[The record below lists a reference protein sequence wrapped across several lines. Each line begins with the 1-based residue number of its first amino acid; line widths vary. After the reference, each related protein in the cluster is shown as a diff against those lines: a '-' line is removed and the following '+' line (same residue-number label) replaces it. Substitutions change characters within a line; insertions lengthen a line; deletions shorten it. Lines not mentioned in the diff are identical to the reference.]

1 MLTNIIKAY
10 LYEQYADDADI
21 QALVD
26 AWNAIAQEY
35 VGWFN
40 TVMLP
45 IYTGQ
50 VVAGDLLDWVAEG
63 LYGFV
68 RPVLPFGTS
77 SNDGLYNALFFNE
90 LAFDDSN
97 ISSSGSFV
105 TNDDTYRRVITWHFF
120 KGDGHQFTIPWL
132 KRRVMRFLLG
142 TNGISYNVDQT
153 YDVSVTFGI
162 GGQVTITIPSTY
174 VYASIFQAAVE
185 SGALE
190 LPFQRTWIVTLV

>member
-1 MLTNIIKAY
+1 MLTNIIRAY

-35 VGWFN
+35 VDWFN

-45 IYTGQ
+45 IYTGP

>member
-35 VGWFN
+35 VDWFN

-45 IYTGQ
+45 IYTGP

-142 TNGISYNVDQT
+142 ANGISYNVDQT

>member
-1 MLTNIIKAY
+1 MLTKIIPSY

-26 AWNAIAQEY
+26 ACNAIAQQY
-35 VGWFN
+35 VDWFN

-45 IYTGQ
+45 IYTGP

-77 SNDGLYNALFFNE
+77 SNDGLYNALLFNE
-90 LAFDDSN
+90 LAFNESHVSN
-97 ISSSGSFV
+97 SSSFV

>member
-10 LYEQYADDADI
+10 LYEQYADDADV

-26 AWNAIAQEY
+26 AWNTIAQEY
-35 VGWFN
+35 VDWFN

-45 IYTGQ
+45 IYTGP
-50 VVAGDLLDWVAEG
+50 VVSGDLLDWVAEG

-97 ISSSGSFV
+97 ISSSGSFI

-174 VYASIFQAAVE
+174 AYASIFQAAVE